1 MIKKFL
7 ALTLCV
13 LGFGCFTSGLIA
25 CKSDNSSGEGNNY
38 TFESAYEQ
46 ATALGYA
53 GTLEEFIIQI
63 SGKDGVD
70 GQDGKDGEDGQD
82 GKDGEDGQD
91 GLDGKDGADGQDGKD
106 GLDGKDGIGIK
117 NVFINADGDLI
128 VELTAR
134 RNTESRA
141 FRRDGR
147 FIFQRDDRKGRYRRL
162 CRQSR
167 YCGRRKNSN
176 TFTV

>member
-70 GQDGKDGEDGQD
+70 GQDGKDGEDG
-82 GKDGEDGQD
+82 EDGQD
-91 GLDGKDGADGQDGKD
+91 GADGKDGADGQDGKD

-117 NVFINADGDLI
+117 NVFINADGD
-128 VELTAR
+128 
-134 RNTESRA
+134 
-141 FRRDGR
+141 
-147 FIFQRDDRKGRYRRL
+147 
-162 CRQSR
+162 
-167 YCGRRKNSN
+167 
-176 TFTV
+176 